1 MKKTSR
7 EELEIVIAALQEKIM
22 VLETELDERGVLT
35 VEQIIEPKDYQEIKA
50 HAGKLEKDV
59 EALRY
64 ILSFSGVQSLD
75 MLAADFLAI
84 LQTRLKQIAVEF
96 ENFPAGLEERNI
108 LKRIIHSLHSGARQ
122 LDELLK

>member
-1 MKKTSR
+1 MKRPSR
-7 EELEIVIAALQEKIM
+7 EELEFVIAALQEKIL
-22 VLETELDERGVLT
+22 VLETELNERGVLA
-35 VEQIIEPKDYQEIKA
+35 VEQIVEPKDYRDMKA
-50 HAGKLEKDV
+50 HAEKLAQEV

-75 MLAADFLAI
+75 MLAADLLSM

-96 ENFPAGLEERNI
+96 GNFPVGLEERNI
-108 LKRIIHSLHSGARQ
+108 LKKIIHSLHSGARQ

>member
-1 MKKTSR
+1 MEKTSR
-7 EELEIVIAALQEKIM
+7 EELEIVIVALQEKIL
-22 VLETELDERGVLT
+22 VLETELNERGVLT
-35 VEQIIEPKDYQEIKA
+35 IEQIVEPKDYRDMKA
-50 HAGKLEKDV
+50 HAEKLEQEV

-75 MLAADFLAI
+75 MLATDLLSV

-96 ENFPAGLEERNI
+96 ENFPVGLEERNI
-108 LKRIIHSLHSGARQ
+108 LKKIIHNLHSGARQ